1 MTNESV
7 VAFAC
12 GEDTLLGVLHR
23 PEYASA
29 RGLIVV
35 VGGPQ
40 TRVGS
45 HRQFVLLARSLAD
58 SGVPVLRFDY
68 RGMGDS
74 GGQPQD
80 FTAIET
86 DIRAAVDQLC
96 QAVPTVREV
105 VLWGLCDAA
114 SAILFYAHRDPRV
127 TGIAL
132 ANPWA
137 RTEEG
142 AARAY
147 LHDYYL
153 RRIVDPNLWRKIL
166 RGEFAVRASLA
177 SFGAM
182 LGKAFGGGEKKSFA
196 CDSARPAGAPFPLR
210 ERMLDGLHRYR
221 GQVLLILSGD
231 DLTAREFKD
240 MIAGSRSWRR
250 LLARRNVTR
259 RDLAESNHTFSR
271 AAWRDRVAD
280 WTLAW
285 VRSW

>member
-12 GEDTLLGVLHR
+12 GGEPLLGVLHR
-23 PEYASA
+23 PENGSA

-45 HRQFVLLARSLAD
+45 HRQFVLLARALAGA
-58 SGVPVLRFDY
+58 GVPVLRFDY

-86 DIRAAVDQLC
+86 DIRAAIDHLC
-96 QAVPTVREV
+96 ESVPAVKEV

-153 RRIVDPNLWRKIL
+153 RRIVDPNLWHKIL
-166 RGEFAVRASLA
+166 RGEFAVRKSLA
-177 SFGAM
+177 SFGTM
-182 LGKAFGGGEKKSFA
+182 LGKALGRGDKPAA
-196 CDSARPAGAPFPLR
+196 CNSAHPPNAPFPLR
-210 ERMLDGLHRYR
+210 ERMLDGLRRYR
-221 GQVLLILSGD
+221 GRVLLILSGD

-250 LLARRNVTR
+250 LLARPNVSR

-271 AAWRDRVAD
+271 AAWRDQVAN

-285 VRSW
+285 MRSW